1 MEKGRPT
8 MTSHSSSS
16 VWLEG
21 NSPRI
26 DLTFRLDLRMIAVM
40 RLGTLTVHFA
50 GEDQADVLR
59 GDSSMRIA
67 EVGAAIR
74 SQEDLFREL
83 ARVLEF
89 PDYFGHNWDAVSDC
103 LSDLDTEQPVV
114 LLMHNGTAL
123 WSRMA
128 DDMATLVEIW
138 IDVSASLGGD
148 LHLVFVR

>member
-1 MEKGRPT
+1 
-8 MTSHSSSS
+8 
-16 VWLEG
+16 
-21 NSPRI
+21 
-26 DLTFRLDLRMIAVM
+26 M

-50 GEDQADVLR
+50 SEEQAEVLR
-59 GDSSMRIA
+59 GDASLRVVEA
-67 EVGAAIR
+67 GAPIR

-103 LSDLDTEQPVV
+103 LSDLDTEQPLV
-114 LLMHNGTAL
+114 LLMHNAPAL

-128 DDMATLVEIW
+128 EDMATLVEIW
-138 IDVSASLGGD
+138 IDVSATLGGD

>member
-1 MEKGRPT
+1 
-8 MTSHSSSS
+8 
-16 VWLEG
+16 
-21 NSPRI
+21 
-26 DLTFRLDLRMIAVM
+26 M
-40 RLGTLTVHFA
+40 RLGSLTVHFA
-50 GEDQADVLR
+50 SEEQAEGIR
-59 GDSSMRIA
+59 NDSSLRVA

-103 LSDLDTEQPVV
+103 LSDLDTEQPLA
-114 LLMHNGTAL
+114 LLMHNAPAL
-123 WSRMA
+123 WSRMSE
-128 DDMATLVEIW
+128 DMSTLIEIW